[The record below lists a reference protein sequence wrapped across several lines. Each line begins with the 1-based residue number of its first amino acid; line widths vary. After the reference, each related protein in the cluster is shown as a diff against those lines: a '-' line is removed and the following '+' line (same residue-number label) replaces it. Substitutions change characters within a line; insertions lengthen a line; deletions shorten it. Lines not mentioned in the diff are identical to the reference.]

1 MILTRRFLA
10 TGLLLATAVTG
21 TTVVRAQKAE
31 PKPIHQGPQRLTAG
45 DHGVGQM
52 VPDMELNDIDGKS
65 FRLSEFKD
73 RAAVV
78 IAFTNTTCPVSK
90 KYAPTL
96 AAMEKQFQDRSVVFV
111 FVNPTSSDKPDLV
124 REAITTH
131 RFQGHYVADIDGH
144 IATAVGATHTTDA
157 IVLDAGR
164 TIVYR
169 GAVDDQYG
177 TSYTKDEPRETFLA
191 DAIAATLAG
200 ERPLVAATTAPG
212 CPLDFETSSLDIP
225 VGDLAARENKK
236 VTGRNAH
243 PTVTYHNRISR
254 IIQTHCLECHRAT
267 GVAPFALSSYEE
279 VKGQSGSIRRV
290 IEEDIMP
297 PWFAADPA
305 EGTVS
310 PFAND
315 CSLAKTDKAALLDW
329 LNGGKPEG
337 DPADAPLPRSF
348 HDGWQIGKP
357 DLIVQLA
364 APITVKASGTMP
376 YQNVIVETG
385 LTEAKYVRAVE
396 VLPTAR
402 EVVHHVLV
410 FVMPPGKH
418 GAAGVVT
425 EEGNEEGGADGFFA
439 AYAPGYDALVFNEGY
454 GKILP
459 AGSRLKFQ
467 IHYTP
472 NGTATSDQPMIGMM
486 FLDEKPE
493 HLVDVKGIAQPR
505 LAIPPGAAN
514 HEVVA
519 TQAIPND
526 ATILAFFPHMHL
538 RGKAF
543 RYEAILPDGETRTL
557 LDVPRYD
564 FNWQLSYR
572 LAEPVTLPAGSTI
585 RATAIFDNSAD
596 NPANPDPT
604 RTVRWGQQT
613 YDEMMIGYVEY
624 HMAEGSLGR
633 GRRSGALRDQLG
645 SGKGIELLFKR
656 MDSNSD
662 GKVSGD
668 ELPADQKDR
677 LLRLDADKDGALS
690 LEEAKRLTQFRNRD
704 E

>member
-1 MILTRRFLA
+1 MILSRRFLA
-10 TGLLLATAVTG
+10 TGLLLATVITG
-21 TTVVRAQKAE
+21 AITGAIAGRSQQTATD
-31 PKPIHQGPQRLTAG
+31 PKPGRKGPQRVIPG
-45 DHGVGQM
+45 DHGVGHM
-52 VPDMELNDIDGKS
+52 VPDMKLTDVDGKA
-65 FRLSEFKD
+65 FRLSEFQD

-78 IAFTNTTCPVSK
+78 IAFTNTSCPVSK

-96 AAMEKQFQDRSVVFV
+96 AALEKEFQDRNVVFV
-111 FVNPTSSDKPDLV
+111 FVNPTSSDKPELV

-131 RFQGHYVADIDGH
+131 RFQGHYVSDHDGY

-157 IVLDAGR
+157 IVLDASR

-177 TSYTKDEPRETFLA
+177 TSYTRDEPRETFLT
-191 DAIAATLAG
+191 DAITATLAG
-200 ERPLVAATTAPG
+200 ERPVVAATTAPG
-212 CPLDFETSSLDIP
+212 CPLDFEPAGTLLTS
-225 VGDLAARENKK
+225 E
-236 VTGRNAH
+236 
-243 PTVTYHNRISR
+243 TYHNRISR
-254 IIQTHCLECHRAT
+254 IIQFHCLECHRDG

-279 VKGQSGSIRRV
+279 VKGQSGSVRRV

-315 CSLAKTDKAALLDW
+315 CSLAQADKTALLDW

-337 DPADAPLPRSF
+337 DPSDAPLPRSF

-364 APITVKASGTMP
+364 SPIAVKAGGTMP
-376 YQNVIVETG
+376 YQNVIVDTG
-385 LTEAKYVRAVE
+385 LTETKYVKAVE

-410 FVMPPGKH
+410 FVMPPGKR

-425 EEGNEEGGADGFFA
+425 EDDDEEDGTSGFFA

-454 GKILP
+454 GKVLP

-472 NGTATSDQPMIGMM
+472 NGTATKDQSMIGMI
-486 FLDEKPE
+486 FLNEKPE
-493 HLVDVKGIAQPR
+493 YLVDVTGVAQPR
-505 LAIPPGAAN
+505 LAIPPGAAD

-519 TQAIPND
+519 NQPIPND

-543 RYEAILPDGETRTL
+543 RYEAILPDGRTQTL
-557 LDVPRYD
+557 LDIPRYD

-572 LAEPVTLPAGSTI
+572 FAEPVTLPAGSTL
-585 RATAIFDNSAD
+585 RATAIFDNSKD

-604 RTVRWGQQT
+604 RTVRWGPQT

-624 HMAEGSLGR
+624 YMADGSLGR
-633 GRRSGALRDQLG
+633 GSRGGALRDRLSNLG
-645 SGKGIELLFKR
+645 SGNGIELLFKR

-668 ELPADQKDR
+668 ELPTDQKDR

-690 LEEAKRLTQFRNRD
+690 LEEAKRLTQIRKQND
-704 E
+704 